1 MQQTDLTSDFFTL
14 FGLPT
19 SFEVNISE
27 LTSRYREMQRAVHPD
42 KFANATDAERRISM
56 QMAARVNEGFKT
68 LKDPLA
74 RSRYLLGLN
83 GIEINDAETSLDNIF
98 LMEQMELREQLS
110 DLADSGDPEGELQV
124 FKKNLS
130 LRENEI
136 VGHIGK
142 LFEKED
148 LQQLNLVV
156 ELTKKL
162 QFFRR
167 LEEEANEL
175 EERLVEL

>member
-14 FGLPT
+14 FGLPL

-42 KFANATDAERRISM
+42 RFANASDAERRISM
-56 QMAARVNEGFKT
+56 QMAARVNEGFVK
-68 LKDPLA
+68 LKDPLT
-74 RSRYLLGLN
+74 RSRYLLELS
-83 GIEINDAETSLDNIF
+83 GIEINDAETSLDNLF

-110 DLADSGDPEGELQV
+110 DLADRGDPDGELQV

-136 VGHIGK
+136 IGQIGK
-142 LFEKED
+142 IFDTKD
-148 LQQLNLVV
+148 RQQLKLVV

-167 LEEEANEL
+167 LEVEANEL
-175 EERLVEL
+175 EERLVEF